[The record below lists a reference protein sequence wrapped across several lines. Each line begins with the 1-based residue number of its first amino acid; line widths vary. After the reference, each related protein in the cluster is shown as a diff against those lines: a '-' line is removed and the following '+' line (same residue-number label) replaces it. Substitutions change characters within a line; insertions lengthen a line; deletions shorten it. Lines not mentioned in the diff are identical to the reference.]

1 MNKRY
6 FLTRLILIPIT
17 LFGIMVLNFV
27 ITQAAPGG
35 PVEQVMSRLTAETQ
49 GKPGEIRIKENG
61 SSAVY
66 RGGTGLS
73 EEIRQ
78 ELIQQ
83 FGFDKPPLSRF
94 IGMIKSYLQFDFG
107 KSFYQDK
114 TVIQLILEKMPV
126 SISLGVFS
134 TLFIYL
140 ISIPLGIK
148 KALLNKTPFD
158 TTTTFILTVCYAV
171 PAFVLALF
179 LLIVFAGGQYLHW
192 FPLKGLTSYNWETF
206 SLGHKITD
214 YLWHMILPT
223 LAMGIG
229 GLAGLTFL
237 TKNSFLEEIHKTYVL
252 AAKAK
257 GLSLNSILYKHIF
270 RNAMLIVIAGFPSLF
285 ISLFFTGSVLI
296 EVMFSLDGLGLL
308 GYESILNRDYP
319 VIFGTLYLFGLIGL
333 ILNLISDFVYT
344 LIDPRIT
351 FNQRK
356 R

>member
-1 MNKRY
+1 MNRRY
-6 FLTRLILIPIT
+6 FITRLLLIPIT
-17 LFGIMVLNFV
+17 LFGIMVLNFTL
-27 ITQAAPGG
+27 TQVAPGG

-49 GKPGEIRIKENG
+49 GKPGEVVLKEGG
-61 SSAVY
+61 SLIY
-66 RGGTGLS
+66 RGGSGLS

-78 ELIQQ
+78 ELTKQ
-83 FGFDKPPLSRF
+83 FGFDKPPLTRF
-94 IGMIKSYLQFDFG
+94 WIMIKNYLRFDFG

-114 TVIQLILEKMPV
+114 SVIHLILEKMPV

-148 KALLNKTPFD
+148 KAILNKTPFD
-158 TTTTFILTVCYAV
+158 KITTFILTICYAI
-171 PAFVLALF
+171 PAFVLALL
-179 LLIVFAGGQYLHW
+179 LLILFAGGQYLNW
-192 FPLKGLTSYNWETF
+192 FPLRGLTSYNWETL
-206 SLGHKITD
+206 SLWHKITD

-229 GLAGLTFL
+229 GLASLTFL
-237 TKNSFLEEIHKTYVL
+237 TKNSFLEEIHKTYVI

-257 GLSLNSILYKHIF
+257 GLSINSILYRHIF
-270 RNAMLIVIAGFPSLF
+270 RNAMLIVIAGFPTLF
-285 ISLFFTGSVLI
+285 ISLFFTGSVLV

-308 GYESILNRDYP
+308 GYESVLNRDYP

-333 ILNLISDFVYT
+333 VLNLISDFAYT